1 MDLRSGFKTG
11 TIGAAHLE
19 DFTGL
24 MIPNVSNH
32 CNSFST
38 ISLITYGKGRYLQ
51 NFGATD
57 GSM

>member
-1 MDLRSGFKTG
+1 MVRFQTV
-11 TIGAAHLE
+11 TISAAHLE

-24 MIPNVSNH
+24 MSPKVSYH

-38 ISLITYGKGRYLQ
+38 ISLIEYGKVWALQ
-51 NFGATD
+51 NLGTTD